1 LSRAPEQT
9 RALLAPPIAQV
20 SDDERAM
27 VRDRLISGIA
37 PVADR
42 LAVGTQVQ
50 ITLALLRRARSHPDA
65 LAHPEEPFAWKP
77 AFVRRSLGLAMVNAC
92 LDGRH
97 RTLAEAAGPV
107 AAEAVSEWR
116 QTGWRTFHWE
126 PWMAGLPVGARAV
139 VLADAVTW
147 ATSLW
152 SSFDWSA
159 FPGRPQVGGVDEQW
173 VCPAVRSVRLKSR
186 AELRVPLARFPSRSP
201 SGPDS
206 APSPAALVS
215 LVGGTP
221 HEAWPDELAFL
232 ALVAGLRSPAR
243 PVPVRVVGVWPDA
256 GTYRTMEIDGAA
268 LTRAADRVITTVSAL
283 ADARQPADVAA

>member
-1 LSRAPEQT
+1 VSRAGELT
-9 RALLAPPIAQV
+9 LDLLAPPIAHV

-42 LAVGTQVQ
+42 LAAGTQVQ
-50 ITLALLRRARSHPDA
+50 ITLALLRRARSDPEA

-92 LDGRH
+92 LDGRY

-126 PWMAGLPVGARAV
+126 PWMAGLPAGARAV

-147 ATSLW
+147 ATALW
-152 SSFDWSA
+152 TSFDWSA
-159 FPGRPQVGGVDEQW
+159 FPGRPRVGGVDDQW
-173 VCPAVRSVRLKSR
+173 ICPAVRSVRLKSR
-186 AELRVPLARFPSRSP
+186 AELRVPLGRPLVRSS
-201 SGPDS
+201 SGSDP
-206 APSPAALVS
+206 APSPVALVS
-215 LVGGTP
+215 MAGGTP
-221 HEAWPDELAFL
+221 HETWPDELAFL
-232 ALVAGLRSPAR
+232 ALVAGLRSPTR
-243 PVPVRVVGVWPDA
+243 PVPARVVGAWPDA
-256 GTYRTMEIDGAA
+256 GTYRTVEIDLAA